1 MKTSTLFLSCCLF
14 FPHLS
19 AQVATPEGKEQRLV
33 YPQKTTPTGI
43 DNYLFTAYFHNGK
56 ESHNLLNRIR
66 KVPGTVYSL
75 KVNPSG
81 SSYAVIYGKKDK
93 RKVIVYDL
101 WLSQKVIHR
110 FSKGISAQAICY
122 APDAK
127 TFAIACPDN
136 KVLLY
141 DTGEYELKKEIT
153 LPATAE
159 RIAISSNN
167 YFLAASNGNNLVI
180 WNLES
185 ETERTTLPF
194 GAAINSFEFSN
205 DGSQLAV
212 TTADGR
218 LTVFDTRTY
227 TARQSYEGMGKAR
240 SCYFHPERKYI
251 AAVTGDN
258 RISIINLFDDAD
270 RHYIDNPNG
279 GITDVRFVKDGK
291 KETYLVYN
299 TRNSIVYE
307 AVANLAPCYS
317 SLIADEVN
325 DRMNE
330 WMKMKEG
337 ETMEQYNLRVNDRTR
352 AEQQMLFEQEIATR
366 MAENLV
372 DKSEVSFGQYN
383 PTSQM
388 LAIDF
393 DAMPPIYLPIPTE
406 EVSDFMDPGNLEFR
420 NAVYGVNSN
429 DEFEL
434 IYADV
439 YNKASGKTYTFDN
452 LERKSLD
459 YMKSEEDF
467 VPLEMVQQSNMDE
480 IKLQEIKDDIVKTAK
495 ENNSISDHTNISVD
509 AGIVA
514 GVDANGNKI
523 MNYKIDYSYTVDEEF
538 SAKEDFKPGKYITEE
553 SPAALSMASIM
564 QQAFKERFSQYI
576 KEGKKLEIKISGVAD
591 ASPIR
596 GKIAYDGHYGEF
608 TNEPV
613 YKDGNLSNIT
623 VTKKSGITANEQ
635 LAFLRA
641 AGVKS
646 YIEKN
651 IPELSKMSTDYEFH
665 IDVSEKA
672 GSEYRRISVEVLFID
687 AL

>member
-1 MKTSTLFLSCCLF
+1 M
-14 FPHLS
+14 P
-19 AQVATPEGKEQRLV
+19 
-33 YPQKTTPTGI
+33 
-43 DNYLFTAYFHNGK
+43 
-56 ESHNLLNRIR
+56 
-66 KVPGTVYSL
+66 
-75 KVNPSG
+75 
-81 SSYAVIYGKKDK
+81 
-93 RKVIVYDL
+93 
-101 WLSQKVIHR
+101 
-110 FSKGISAQAICY
+110 
-122 APDAK
+122 
-127 TFAIACPDN
+127 
-136 KVLLY
+136 
-141 DTGEYELKKEIT
+141 
-153 LPATAE
+153 
-159 RIAISSNN
+159 
-167 YFLAASNGNNLVI
+167 
-180 WNLES
+180 
-185 ETERTTLPF
+185 
-194 GAAINSFEFSN
+194 
-205 DGSQLAV
+205 
-212 TTADGR
+212 
-218 LTVFDTRTY
+218 
-227 TARQSYEGMGKAR
+227 
-240 SCYFHPERKYI
+240 
-251 AAVTGDN
+251 
-258 RISIINLFDDAD
+258 D

-307 AVANLAPCYS
+307 AVDNLAPCYS

-623 VTKKSGITANEQ
+623 VTKKAESPPMSS
-635 LAFLRA
+635 LLSSVR
-641 AGVKS
+641 
-646 YIEKN
+646 
-651 IPELSKMSTDYEFH
+651 PE
-665 IDVSEKA
+665 
-672 GSEYRRISVEVLFID
+672 
-687 AL
+687 